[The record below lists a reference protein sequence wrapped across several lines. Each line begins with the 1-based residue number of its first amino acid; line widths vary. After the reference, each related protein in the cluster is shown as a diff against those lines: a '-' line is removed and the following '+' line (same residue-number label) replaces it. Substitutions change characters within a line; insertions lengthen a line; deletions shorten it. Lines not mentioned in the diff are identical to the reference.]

1 MKRKGILALEG
12 ATCASCAYT
21 IEHVGRKIKGIDSI
35 RVQAGEQRV
44 YVEYDGNPEV
54 LDKVA
59 GIVKNI
65 GYSATIV
72 ESNAE

>member
-12 ATCASCAYT
+12 AHCASCAYT

-35 RVQAGEQRV
+35 RVQAGERRV

>member
-12 ATCASCAYT
+12 AHCASCAYT